1 MATSSHKEDII
12 AAATMLPH
20 KDIMAT
26 VLFSYT
32 RKTKAK
38 GSYRV
43 FISPTLERLEVYS
56 SCYHKGRGYG

>member
-12 AAATMLPH
+12 PAATMLPH

-38 GSYRV
+38 GSY
-43 FISPTLERLEVYS
+43 FPTLERLEVYS
-56 SCYHKGRGYG
+56 SCYYKGSGYG